1 MNKLDYGVLDRPITN
16 ADIVEFK
23 QNNRNVHWI
32 LASYVP
38 AQVASMVVVASFM
51 TMVVPVGVKI
61 STETGV
67 LVFMFG
73 VTAASI
79 AAGLYVW
86 ARQGREHVLLDKF
99 ARTNGAAYS
108 CNTKDPDITA
118 MLFDVGH
125 TPVLKDSITFENGM
139 QIGAFK
145 FLTGSGKSQRAYH
158 RVFASIP
165 LSRQLPHMVLDAS
178 KNNNILIATTNL
190 PGALDKKQ
198 RLSLEGDFDKY
209 FTLYVPQEYETDALY
224 IFTPDVMQAALE
236 NGGAYDMEVID
247 DRLYIYKKMNYG
259 LAKPKVIKSLLD
271 IIDNVGQEFAY
282 QGRYYVDARAG
293 SKTKNTIAGQGQR
306 LKMKQV
312 IAPLIITLVVGLAW
326 AGWFIF
332 SIINSYSR

>member
-178 KNNNILIATTNL
+178 KNNNIL
-190 PGALDKKQ
+190 
-198 RLSLEGDFDKY
+198 
-209 FTLYVPQEYETDALY
+209 
-224 IFTPDVMQAALE
+224 
-236 NGGAYDMEVID
+236 
-247 DRLYIYKKMNYG
+247 
-259 LAKPKVIKSLLD
+259 KS
-271 IIDNVGQEFAY
+271 F
-282 QGRYYVDARAG
+282 
-293 SKTKNTIAGQGQR
+293 
-306 LKMKQV
+306 
-312 IAPLIITLVVGLAW
+312 
-326 AGWFIF
+326 
-332 SIINSYSR
+332 